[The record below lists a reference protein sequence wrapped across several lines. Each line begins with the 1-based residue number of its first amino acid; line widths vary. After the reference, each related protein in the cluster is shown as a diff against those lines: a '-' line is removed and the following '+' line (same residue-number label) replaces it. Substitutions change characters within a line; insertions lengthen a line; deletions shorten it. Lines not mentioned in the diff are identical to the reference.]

1 MAAITTRQTAGT
13 GATVAGVP
21 LTNTQLDTNFINLN
35 TELVSAA
42 STSGSYSNPAWIT
55 ALDEAKVLPAQT
67 GQSGKVLVTNGT
79 ATSWGTVSGGI
90 TYTRITTNT
99 TLTDKQGVVADTTG
113 GTFTVT
119 LPASPATGA
128 QVAIADGANWG
139 TNSLTVARN
148 GSTIEDYA
156 EDLVLDITGALVN
169 LIYDGNTWEVY
180 TQTGIGQ
187 STIPGGFNYTRVT
200 SAITVVD
207 KQGIIAD
214 TTGGSFTITLPSTP
228 TTGTQ
233 IAIAD
238 GASWGT
244 NNLTIARNGN
254 TIENLAEDLLLD
266 ITGALVNFIYDGNTW
281 EVYTQVGGVGGTILA
296 VSNGGTGVT
305 TSTGSGSTVL
315 SITPTL
321 VTPILGTPTSITL
334 TNATGLPLTTGVT
347 GTLPVANGGTGAA
360 TFTTNNV
367 LLGNG
372 TSSFQSIAPGA
383 SGNVLASDGT
393 TWQSVAPSMSTGKA
407 IAMAIVF
414 GG

>member
-35 TELVSAA
+35 TELASAA

-113 GTFTVT
+113 GSFTVT
-119 LPASPATGA
+119 LPATPATGA

-139 TNSLTVARN
+139 TNSLTV
-148 GSTIEDYA
+148 
-156 EDLVLDITGALVN
+156 
-169 LIYDGNTWEVY
+169 
-180 TQTGIGQ
+180 
-187 STIPGGFNYTRVT
+187 
-200 SAITVVD
+200 
-207 KQGIIAD
+207 
-214 TTGGSFTITLPSTP
+214 
-228 TTGTQ
+228 
-233 IAIAD
+233 
-238 GASWGT
+238 
-244 NNLTIARNGN
+244 ARNGN

-321 VTPILGTPTSITL
+321 VTPILGTPTSVTL

-360 TFTTNNV
+360 TFTANNV

-372 TSSFQSIAPGA
+372 TSSFQSIAPGT
-383 SGNVLASDGT
+383 SGNVLASNGT
-393 TWQSVAPSMSTGKA
+393 TWQSIAPSMSTGKA